1 MEKFY
6 DFITNPDWWIVLFT
20 LTSTIAVI
28 VIAVVQTRIQ
38 KQQAKAQEYELYKEL
53 YVIIQNTD
61 WFIEGFIVS
70 IYRRI
75 KDCKNIEELQDNL
88 EDTQKYLY
96 KIKMQIE
103 QRVVDFHL
111 KTKNGKQSI
120 MQYLKI
126 LGMMRMLIAKIC
138 DIVRDDESIRM
149 HSTEVDKE
157 YRYIFTRTDE
167 MIQKAVLVSR
177 FTNIDDAK
185 QIDELVERF
194 FTIKGNIL
202 DLKYAESIADNC

>member
-120 MQYLKI
+120 MI

-138 DIVRDDESIRM
+138 DIVRDDESIRI